1 MLYIHVCGLQPQT
14 MAATR
19 VCLRHMQSG
28 EFWLHATL
36 VHTLYT
42 CAGCHPRQPRQ
53 LVCAFGT
60 CKAANLAARHSCS
73 YFIYVC
79 GLQPQTMAATRVC
92 LRHMQS
98 DEFGWLPPLFILC
111 IRVRI
116 ATPDN
121 RGNRCVPSA
130 HAKRRIWLHAPINAL
145 YTCAGC
151 NPRRWR
157 QPVCAFGTCKAANLA
172 ARPH

>member
-1 MLYIHVCGLQPQT
+1 M
-14 MAATR
+14 
-19 VCLRHMQSG
+19 
-28 EFWLHATL
+28 
-36 VHTLYT
+36 
-42 CAGCHPRQPRQ
+42 
-53 LVCAFGT
+53 
-60 CKAANLAARHSCS
+60 AARHSCS
-73 YFIYVC
+73 YLIYVC

-130 HAKRRIWLHAPINAL
+130 HAKRRIWLAATPVHAL

-151 NPRRWR
+151 HPR
-157 QPVCAFGTCKAANLA
+157 QPRQLVCAFGTCKAANLA
-172 ARPH
+172 ARPPLMLYIRVRVATPDDGGNRCVPSAHAKRRILAARPSLCFIYVCGLQPPPTHRR